1 MTVIDPSLDA
11 GPGASGGRL
20 PEGRDVAMLRHD
32 IRGALQGVIGG
43 IGQIDA
49 AGLDARTREQVD
61 RVAAAAQTLRALV
74 CAVLGDEPGPDET
87 RPVDVAGFLRYVRR
101 RHGGEASE
109 RGLVLEAAAEPGVPD
124 GLRLDLIPLARIADN
139 LIGNAIKFSKAGTVR
154 LSVAQD
160 PDGALIVRVADDG
173 PGLAAAPAAGEPD
186 RSGEGLGLKIV
197 RSLAAG
203 LGGEVQLANRPS
215 GGAEATVR
223 IPAGSVAAA
232 ARGDSSAPDL
242 AGLHVLLAEDNPT
255 NQMVASQM
263 LRSLNA
269 RVTVCN
275 DGVEALECF
284 ESEPADLVVVDIEMP
299 RLSGLDVIRAIR
311 ARSDARGQVPIV
323 ALTAYAMRE
332 HRERIAAAGA
342 NGLISKPITSVD
354 ALGRGLAAHVAPLL
368 RRSAPAM
375 PAAPVSAPGAA
386 PAGPVIDLGI
396 FDALCAAIGP
406 DTMDELLDK
415 VITDLLSAQRELAAA
430 LDPLERASIRGASHI
445 LISVAGALGAVRL
458 EACARLLNA
467 AAHSDPPEQ
476 VVPGVRGCIAE
487 IDDAVAFARERRGLR

>member
-11 GPGASGGRL
+11 GPGASGGKL

-139 LIGNAIKFSKAGTVR
+139 LIGNAIKFSEAGTVR

-173 PGLAAAPAAGEPD
+173 PGLAAAPAAGESD

-232 ARGDSSAPDL
+232 ARGD
-242 AGLHVLLAEDNPT
+242 
-255 NQMVASQM
+255 
-263 LRSLNA
+263 
-269 RVTVCN
+269 
-275 DGVEALECF
+275 
-284 ESEPADLVVVDIEMP
+284 VV
-299 RLSGLDVIRAIR
+299 R
-311 ARSDARGQVPIV
+311 ARPRGPPCPARRGQSDQSDGRDPD
-323 ALTAYAMRE
+323 
-332 HRERIAAAGA
+332 AARAQCPGDR
-342 NGLISKPITSVD
+342 VRRRR
-354 ALGRGLAAHVAPLL
+354 RG
-368 RRSAPAM
+368 
-375 PAAPVSAPGAA
+375 
-386 PAGPVIDLGI
+386 
-396 FDALCAAIGP
+396 
-406 DTMDELLDK
+406 
-415 VITDLLSAQRELAAA
+415 
-430 LDPLERASIRGASHI
+430 
-445 LISVAGALGAVRL
+445 AGALRERAGSTWSSSTSR
-458 EACARLLNA
+458 C
-467 AAHSDPPEQ
+467 
-476 VVPGVRGCIAE
+476 RGCPAST
-487 IDDAVAFARERRGLR
+487 